1 MKIEFFKSKSDSKK
15 IILVFLGYSFLPECL
30 SSLKKTI
37 CGKEC
42 DLCVVYDYSR
52 LDFVNLYEII
62 KNKEIYLIAWSMGV
76 WAVNLVFSDDKF
88 KDLNLVQKIAINGTI
103 YGIDEERGIP
113 KDVFKKSIDEFDF
126 DNFKRLCFLKD
137 ISRVNFD
144 FNPNSKFE
152 LEQIYKF
159 SQQNNKI
166 IDIVNFDKT
175 IISKKDFIFPIKAYE
190 NLTCKK
196 EFINAP
202 HFPFFC
208 FESLGDIF
216 EV

>member
-1 MKIEFFKSKSDSKK
+1 MQIEFAKSKNDNKK
-15 IILVFLGYSFLPECL
+15 LILVFLGYSFLPKCL
-30 SSLKKTI
+30 DSVKRTI

-42 DLCVVYDYSR
+42 DLCVVYDYSD
-52 LDFVNLYEII
+52 LDFSPLYKII

-76 WAVNLVFSDDKF
+76 WVANFVFGDDKF
-88 KDLNLVQKIAINGTI
+88 KNVNLVQKIAINGTI
-103 YGIDEERGIP
+103 YGIDDQHGIP
-113 KDVFKKSIDEFDF
+113 KDIFKKSIDEFDF
-126 DNFKRLCFLKD
+126 DNFKRFCFLKD

-144 FNPNSKFE
+144 FNPNPKFE

-196 EFINAP
+196 EFIYAP
-202 HFPFFC
+202 HFPFFY

-216 EV
+216 EI